1 MNQKKKLLVTASTF
15 PRWEGDTEP
24 RFILDLVS
32 HMTNEF
38 DVTVLAP
45 AAPGTKN
52 RESLEGVG
60 VIRYHYFPIHK
71 WETLCYPG
79 AIIPRIKERKVRAF
93 LVPFLFISLFF
104 HLIILFPRFDIV
116 HAHWIIP
123 QGIVQ
128 SFFKKPYIVTG
139 HGGDISSMNS
149 GILRKLKERC
159 LSNAKMITVVSKY
172 KQQELERLYP
182 GYQNEIISMG
192 VDTTLF
198 EKKTNYVQNYF
209 GQNNKNVILYVGRL
223 AEIKGIYYLIKA
235 MSYVKDAILIIVG
248 EGPERQ
254 KLEYLAKES
263 QNEIYFWGS
272 KTHKELKKIYASA
285 DVFVVPSIT
294 DDRGAQEGLPT
305 VIMEAMASGLP
316 VVASN
321 TGGIP
326 QLIKDEI
333 SGLLCEEK
341 NVEQLANSINKLLSD
356 ERLRQ
361 RIIDMAYE
369 AIKEYDYKTIAE
381 RYKRIINQYL

>member
-1 MNQKKKLLVTASTF
+1 
-15 PRWEGDTEP
+15 
-24 RFILDLVS
+24 
-32 HMTNEF
+32 MTNEF

-104 HLIILFPRFDIV
+104 HLIILLPRFDIV

-149 GILRKLKERC
+149 GILRRLKERC

-248 EGPERQ
+248 ED
-254 KLEYLAKES
+254 
-263 QNEIYFWGS
+263 QNG
-272 KTHKELKKIYASA
+272 
-285 DVFVVPSIT
+285 
-294 DDRGAQEGLPT
+294 R
-305 VIMEAMASGLP
+305 
-316 VVASN
+316 N
-321 TGGIP
+321 
-326 QLIKDEI
+326 
-333 SGLLCEEK
+333 
-341 NVEQLANSINKLLSD
+341 
-356 ERLRQ
+356 
-361 RIIDMAYE
+361 
-369 AIKEYDYKTIAE
+369 
-381 RYKRIINQYL
+381 